1 MIYVLWF
8 MFNLALFSPVGYF
21 HGLAHRRREAINW
34 RAFAVSICAIPLA
47 YVTELY
53 GLYHWFWPIVIG
65 PGAAPGAAGA
75 LMVLGMMTPALV
87 MEQLVR
93 RNMLLFAPPVETE
106 SASIVETAAY
116 RDPAVIVTP
125 RLPSLRHWAYE
136 RFPVL
141 FKDAPRVQ

>member
-8 MFNLALFSPVGYF
+8 LFNLVLFSPIGYF
-21 HGLAHRRREAINW
+21 HGLAHRRRQAINW

-53 GLYHWFWPIVIG
+53 GLDHWFSPIVTG
-65 PGAAPGAAGA
+65 PDAAPGAAGA
-75 LMVLGMMTPALV
+75 LMALGMMTPALV

-93 RNMLLFAPPVETE
+93 RNMLLLTPPVETE
-106 SASIVETAAY
+106 SVSIIATAAY
-116 RDPAVIVTP
+116 RDPAVIVRP

-141 FKDAPRVQ
+141 FKDATRVQ